1 MSTDIRPAM
10 RMALP
15 RAMVM
20 RARRDRV
27 LGALATTTAA
37 FSALVAVMLATAMAL
52 TLGLS

>member
-15 RAMVM
+15 RGAAI

-27 LGALATTTAA
+27 LGTLATTMAA
-37 FSALVAVMLATAMAL
+37 FSALLAVMLATAMTL